1 MPSTPKK
8 RPTEIIEL
16 TYPVSI
22 DGTAVEELSM
32 RRPTVRD
39 QILFEDGKGSE
50 ARKIVKML
58 ANLCEVSEDTIMDLD
73 QVDFLKISE
82 VLSGFQEPQS
92 KN

>member
-16 TYPVSI
+16 EYPVLI